1 MTQRESFLATR
12 HTAGVGVEKQE
23 THLGERK
30 EPLGDGDDIL
40 HLLNRLDAVLD
51 DLGVLGAGR
60 VEDVADALDVA
71 LGPVPVR
78 LLDGLFDNGSIPE
91 HSRKK

>member
-1 MTQRESFLATR
+1 MGKAY
-12 HTAGVGVEKQE
+12 
-23 THLGERK
+23 LGER
-30 EPLGDGDDIL
+30 EETLSDSDDIL
-40 HLLNRLDAVLD
+40 HLLNRLNAVLD
-51 DLGVLGAGR
+51 DLGVLSAGG
-60 VEDVADALDVA
+60 VEDVAHALDVA